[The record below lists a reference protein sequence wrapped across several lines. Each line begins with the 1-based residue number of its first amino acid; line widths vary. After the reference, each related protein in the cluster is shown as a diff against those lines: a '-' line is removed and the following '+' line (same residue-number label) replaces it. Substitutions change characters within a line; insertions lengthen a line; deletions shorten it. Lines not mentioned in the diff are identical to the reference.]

1 MSAAEWAD
9 AGGGSC
15 ILLSMSPDEDLGEGK
30 PRLRV
35 EAGLCADCVHGRRVA
50 SERGSV
56 FLLCELALTDKR
68 FEKYPRLPVLRCV
81 GYERKTRG

>member
-1 MSAAEWAD
+1 VISGNEK
-9 AGGGSC
+9 
-15 ILLSMSPDEDLGEGK
+15 GEGQLG
-30 PRLRV
+30 LRV
-35 EAGLCADCVHGRRVA
+35 EAGLCADCVHGRRVG

-81 GYERKTRG
+81 GYEQKAKD